1 MILVLLWLYLQVTY
15 KGIEPTYMPLTG
27 IATIALD
34 EIIFNKQ
41 QTIERCLRYLSTD
54 TVRLAVIIGRRC
66 IVMNMHI
73 FDYEVLVVISS
84 WWSSLHPTQCIIMI
98 VLFGRSALALSFL

>member
-1 MILVLLWLYLQVTY
+1 
-15 KGIEPTYMPLTG
+15 MPLTG

-54 TVRLAVIIGRRC
+54 TVRLL
-66 IVMNMHI
+66 
-73 FDYEVLVVISS
+73 D
-84 WWSSLHPTQCIIMI
+84 
-98 VLFGRSALALSFL
+98 ALAQLAVASSFVIWEEARGIWVRPVGDVVDDGWVLRYVTISRMRRMTVSSSADSRSIGSLC